1 MADSRDPQVIDK
13 NIVDLLG
20 LKDDF
25 ELSWED
31 YFRTLREAAVAS
43 RMSESKYSSED
54 AEGITEELKRVRGVD
69 KETIFVTNEKKK
81 KVKKNKIDPDKIT
94 SISKFVK
101 KQKDKNCKVAPRKR
115 RPFL

>member
-54 AEGITEELKRVRGVD
+54 AEVITE
-69 KETIFVTNEKKK
+69 
-81 KVKKNKIDPDKIT
+81 
-94 SISKFVK
+94 
-101 KQKDKNCKVAPRKR
+101 
-115 RPFL
+115 